1 MWIFNLSLS
10 SLDSTAIGLTSV
22 YAGRQA
28 GFFAGSVCV
37 WFGAADTAS
46 KILLAISSLRLKNE
60 M

>member
-10 SLDSTAIGLTSV
+10 SLDSTGIRVTSV
-22 YAGRQA
+22 YVVSQA
-28 GFFAGSVCV
+28 RFFALSVCV